1 MLMIGKMRRL
11 AIILLVTAAC
21 AKGEKPAVDL
31 INEVASDVKTK
42 PRVEVSI
49 KLPKDDPTP
58 ADLQMQKTIEDHI
71 ERQNVG
77 RLVNSGSRPGSLFIT
92 VEVEQTADAIE
103 KLRTVMRSEGVLD
116 RASFRVI
123 PGS

>member
-1 MLMIGKMRRL
+1 MRRL
-11 AIILLVTAAC
+11 LILLFLAAC

-31 INEVASDVKTK
+31 IRDVASEVKTK
-42 PRVEVSI
+42 PRVEVSV
-49 KLPKDDPTP
+49 KLPKDDATP

-77 RLVNSGSRPGSLFIT
+77 RLVGSGTRPGSLYIT

-123 PGS
+123 AGSS

>member
-1 MLMIGKMRRL
+1 MAHHRVMRRMAIVFLFSL
-11 AIILLVTAAC
+11 ACT
-21 AKGEKPAVDL
+21 KGEKPADL
-31 INEVASDVKTK
+31 IHQVAEEVKTK

-123 PGS
+123 AGT

>member
-1 MLMIGKMRRL
+1 MRRFVFV
-11 AIILLVTAAC
+11 LLLAAC
-21 AKGEKPAVDL
+21 AKGERPADL
-31 INEVASDVKTK
+31 VHQVAEEVKTK

-49 KLPKDDPTP
+49 KLPKDDATP
-58 ADLQMQKTIEDHI
+58 ADLQLQRTIEDHI

-77 RLVNSGSRPGSLFIT
+77 RLVNSGSRPGALFIT
-92 VEVEQTADAIE
+92 VEVDQTADAIE

-123 PGS
+123 AGS